1 MALMRQYESWPSPM
15 KKESGMAALINI
27 HGSGARLLQRN
38 GSESW
43 RKYRLQQ
50 QSYQQY
56 VAMAAKSA

>member
-1 MALMRQYESWPSPM
+1 M
-15 KKESGMAALINI
+15 KKESGMAKIINI

-56 VAMAAKSA
+56 VAMKAK